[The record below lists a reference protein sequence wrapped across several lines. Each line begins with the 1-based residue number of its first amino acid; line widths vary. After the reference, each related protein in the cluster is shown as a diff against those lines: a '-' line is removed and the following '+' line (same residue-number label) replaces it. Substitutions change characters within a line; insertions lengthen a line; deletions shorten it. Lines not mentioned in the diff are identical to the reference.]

1 MYIHSCIHRRSC
13 MQRNVQI
20 CMHLPTHTHTPG
32 PVQASGP
39 SAHKSRARK
48 TCPPLFSLLAHAYPC
63 CHLQPHD
70 YTKANLQISLPP
82 PPPTTHTS
90 KIWRA
95 LTDRPQPFISGLFPP
110 AHPSVCLSLQQGKTN
125 ESQGSPLFFKRLG
138 LGSWSW
144 EDRYSETRHMGGYN

>member
-95 LTDRPQPFISGLFPP
+95 LTDRPQPLFQGFSHLPIP
-110 AHPSVCLSLQQGKTN
+110 VYVSPSSRGK
-125 ESQGSPLFFKRLG
+125 QMSPRAVLCF
-138 LGSWSW
+138 SSDWV
-144 EDRYSETRHMGGYN
+144 